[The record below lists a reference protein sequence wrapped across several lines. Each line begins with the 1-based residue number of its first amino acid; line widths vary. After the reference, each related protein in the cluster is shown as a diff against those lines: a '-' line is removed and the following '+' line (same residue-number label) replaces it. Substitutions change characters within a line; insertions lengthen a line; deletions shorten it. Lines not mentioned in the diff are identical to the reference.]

1 MKYELFFRYRVSM
14 MSDDRVIALCEQN
27 GIEGIG
33 IYTVLLAE
41 LRQHEGYRCAF
52 ASLPALARRWN
63 VSPEKLQKIVC
74 DFRLFRLYAEDESG
88 RSFSSIYLDEEMNT
102 EPDAPVRNRI
112 STGTDRRES
121 AATGTAVAGATTAG
135 GVKVTVKRAANGR
148 FTATRCN
155 KKNILKEKEEEEQ
168 TGPASVSASASTAEP
183 MKPLPPQGWE
193 AYVESA
199 FNERSWLEIQA
210 MHSGMGIRF
219 MNLLPHIR
227 TFFKQ
232 HIVTYGKEPTL
243 FSVSDAKSYFSNF
256 IRYGSATRQALD
268 NVLGKLE
275 TAERQADAYRFEQ
288 RDTLTG
294 TRSYC
299 GERIPDKAPPRP
311 SENAVWS
318 RESGKWTE

>member
-63 VSPEKLQKIVC
+63 VSLEKLQKIVC

-102 EPDAPVRNRI
+102 EPDTPVRNRI

-148 FTATRCN
+148 FTATRCK
-155 KKNILKEKEEEEQ
+155 KKNILKEKEEEEIIRAA
-168 TGPASVSASASTAEP
+168 PEPPSVPITDHPDSPRRKAGKHTWRVLSANSRGWRCRPCTQAWASASWSCCHTS
-183 MKPLPPQGWE
+183 G
-193 AYVESA
+193 
-199 FNERSWLEIQA
+199 
-210 MHSGMGIRF
+210 HS
-219 MNLLPHIR
+219 
-227 TFFKQ
+227 
-232 HIVTYGKEPTL
+232 
-243 FSVSDAKSYFSNF
+243 SSN
-256 IRYGSATRQALD
+256 IS
-268 NVLGKLE
+268 
-275 TAERQADAYRFEQ
+275 
-288 RDTLTG
+288 
-294 TRSYC
+294 
-299 GERIPDKAPPRP
+299 
-311 SENAVWS
+311 
-318 RESGKWTE
+318 